1 MDNTEAINEQ
11 AQAHHA
17 KPVTHRA
24 EWVVVEK
31 NNILQNGYVVVHDG
45 FVIEIGKGGKTLDGP
60 IVDHGNGVILP
71 GLVNAHTHLELC
83 ALKNRV
89 ASQSGFLPW
98 VQELLAQRSGLE
110 PEILRHEASLGIEQL
125 LLSGCIAAGDIS
137 TTGITR
143 ELFVRSPLLGIW
155 FQEFLGTH
163 PDKILTCRKGPR
175 QSISLAGH
183 APHTTSPELL
193 TRLKTLS
200 SKGKLRFSIHL
211 AESNEE
217 SEFIA
222 GGKGAWAD
230 FLTERG
236 IDFSFWGVGKNLT
249 PVQHADQLGL
259 LDADTIAVHLIQAH
273 ETDFEILRKNGSS
286 VCLCL
291 RSNQALHGT
300 LPDVPSMMKHNINL
314 CLGTDSLASVDT
326 LSILDEMKFA
336 ATCFP
341 EIPPADIL
349 EMATANGA
357 RALGLDG
364 LTGTLRPGERGSFPY
379 LDLTAGNIRQL
390 MEAIVHASFQ
400 EPVKQ
405 ITA

>member
-11 AQAHHA
+11 AQAHHV

-45 FVIEIGKGGKTLDGP
+45 FIIEIGKGSKSVDGP
-60 IVDHGNGVILP
+60 IIDHGNGVILP

-89 ASQSGFLPW
+89 ASQNGFLSW
-98 VQELLAQRSGLE
+98 VQELLAQRSGFE
-110 PEILRHEASLGIEQL
+110 PETLLQEAALGIDQL
-125 LLSGCIAAGDIS
+125 LSSGCIAAGDVS
-137 TTGITR
+137 TMGITQ
-143 ELFVRSPLLGIW
+143 ELFARSPLLGIW
-155 FQEFLGTH
+155 FQEFLGSH
-163 PDKILTCRKGPR
+163 PDKTLTCRKGPG

-200 SKGKLRFSIHL
+200 LKAKLRFSIHL
-211 AESNEE
+211 AESIEE
-217 SEFIA
+217 VEFLA
-222 GGKGAWAD
+222 TGKGAWAD
-230 FLTERG
+230 FLSERG
-236 IDFSFWGVGKNLT
+236 IDFSSWGIGRNLS
-249 PVQHADQLGL
+249 PVRYADQIRL
-259 LDADTIAVHLIQAH
+259 LHSGTIAVHVIRAD

-326 LSILDEMKFA
+326 LSMFDEMKFA
-336 ATCFP
+336 AARFP
-341 EIPPADIL
+341 EIPPVDIL

-364 LTGTLRPGERGSFPY
+364 LTGTLRPGELGSFPY
-379 LDLTAGNIRQL
+379 LDLPAGNVKQL
-390 MEAIVHASFQ
+390 MESIAHASFQ
-400 EPVKQ
+400 GPVNR
-405 ITA
+405 IPA